1 MRILTPKLW
10 ILSTKFN
17 FITKLVVGA
26 RKLLPTL
33 QIQLMR
39 NLFQKVYTI
48 LTFVSAPGEYSTCMN
63 MVIVTVRF
71 RNKENAFSDTPVRN
85 YLAYI

>member
-1 MRILTPKLW
+1 
-10 ILSTKFN
+10 
-17 FITKLVVGA
+17 
-26 RKLLPTL
+26 
-33 QIQLMR
+33 MR

-63 MVIVTVRF
+63 MVIVSVRS

-85 YLAYI
+85 YLRYIILVEIIPPSPNILNS